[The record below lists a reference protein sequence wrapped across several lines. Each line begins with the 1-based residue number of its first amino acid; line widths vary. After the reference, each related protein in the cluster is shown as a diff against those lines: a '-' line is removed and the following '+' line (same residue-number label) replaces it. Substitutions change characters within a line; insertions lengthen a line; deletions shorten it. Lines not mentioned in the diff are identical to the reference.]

1 MKYLENLVAG
11 DPSAPRVPLVLHYFY
26 EQGRMGYVVMDFIQL
41 VQVSP
46 EFLAEKAAQAVH
58 WMRSVRATEDVVLEP
73 LGGGR
78 ACHKVFRGSE
88 APRKYRS
95 VAALEKYL
103 NKVRLYHPSLLKLI
117 FYFP

>member
-46 EFLAEKAAQAVH
+46 EFLAEKAVQAVH
-58 WMRSVRATEDVVLEP
+58 WMRNVQATEDVVLGP
-73 LGGGR
+73 LGGGC

-88 APRKYRS
+88 APQKYCS

-103 NKVRLYHPSLLKLI
+103 NKVCLYHLSLLKLI
-117 FYFP
+117 FSFP